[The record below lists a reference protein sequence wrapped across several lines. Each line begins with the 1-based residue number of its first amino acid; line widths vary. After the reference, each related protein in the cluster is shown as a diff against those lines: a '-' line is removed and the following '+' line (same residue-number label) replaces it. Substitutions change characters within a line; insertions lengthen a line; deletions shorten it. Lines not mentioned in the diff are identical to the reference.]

1 MNRQQDIRWLLVG
14 TGDIVRKRVADALRS
29 AEGSTLAGVVGGL
42 ERAQAIAQEFGGQ
55 AYGDLDEALRR
66 CDADA
71 VYIATP
77 VYRHRTEALQA
88 IAAGKPVLIEKPLG
102 LDGQDAQAI
111 VEAAERAGVT
121 AGCAYYRRLF
131 PRYQQ
136 LRQQLDAGELGPI
149 TLVRSTYHA
158 WFAPAADDP
167 KRWRVDP
174 ALSGGGP
181 LADMGTHM
189 IDLIVGAF
197 GAPET
202 VFALTDTLV
211 QDYAVEDS
219 SAMVMRL
226 PNGAQAL
233 LSFGWNSKTWVH
245 EFEVVGREARVRWCP
260 ADAGHVTT
268 TIGREVQEVD
278 LPNAANVHTPLVADF
293 VMALRAGRAPVC
305 PLSEAVQTN
314 RVLDAIYRSS
324 RAGEAVTLQ
333 KAAI

>member
-1 MNRQQDIRWLLVG
+1 MNGQQNIRWLLVG
-14 TGDIVRKRVADALRS
+14 TGEIVRKRVAEALRS

-42 ERAQAIAQEFGGQ
+42 DRAQAIAREFGGQ
-55 AYGDLDEALRR
+55 AYGELDEALRR
-66 CDADA
+66 CEADA

-77 VYRHRTEALQA
+77 VHRHKSEALKA

-102 LDGQDAQAI
+102 LDGQDAQTIAD
-111 VEAAERAGVT
+111 AAERAGVT

-136 LRQQLDAGELGPI
+136 LRQQIDAGELGPL

-158 WFAPAADDP
+158 WFVPAADDP

-181 LADMGTHM
+181 LADMGSHM
-189 IDLIVGAF
+189 IDLIVGLF
-197 GAPET
+197 GVPET
-202 VFALTDTLV
+202 VFGLTDTLV

-219 SAMVMRL
+219 SAAVLRL
-226 PNGAQAL
+226 TNGAQVL

-260 ADAGHVTT
+260 ADAGKVVT
-268 TIGREVQEVD
+268 TIGRDVQEAD
-278 LPNAANVHTPLVADF
+278 LPNAENVHTPLVADF
-293 VMALRAGRAPVC
+293 VAALREGRAPAC
-305 PLSEAVQTN
+305 PVSDAMQTN
-314 RVLDAIYRSS
+314 RVLDAIYQSG
-324 RAGEAVTLQ
+324 RAGQAITLQ
-333 KAAI
+333 KAA